1 MNMNNEK
8 QKLHTFHIP
17 VMGLAYTIDSPI
29 KVAHY
34 GISSVISI
42 VDDDL
47 IEKMTAFYSKKF
59 QQPYNEISQKMEDYR
74 AKRITTYLDLVADI
88 VHKKVE
94 NYFVLMLPKLI

>member
-88 VHKKVE
+88 VHKKFE
-94 NYFVLMLPKLI
+94 NFKIWSYQF